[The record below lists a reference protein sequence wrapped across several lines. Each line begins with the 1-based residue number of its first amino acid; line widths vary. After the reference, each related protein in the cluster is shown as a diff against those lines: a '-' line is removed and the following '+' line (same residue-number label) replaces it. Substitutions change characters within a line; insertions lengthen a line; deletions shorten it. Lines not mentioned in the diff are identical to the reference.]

1 MLAIV
6 TSHPI
11 QNQAPLWRAL
21 AAAGVKFEV
30 WFLTPHA
37 VKASHDP
44 EFGRTFAWDVNLLD
58 GYPHRFIGVR
68 EGWDLNRFTGIKL
81 VRSWDDELRE
91 HGVTTLWIEGW
102 RFRALW
108 DASAAAHRAG
118 IPLWLRGES
127 HDLAR
132 GSGWRSFLKRLF
144 LRRLFHRVDRFLC
157 IGTANARFYRKHGV
171 APERLVS
178 APYCVDHERFANAA
192 AAAGPER
199 AHWRAHWSIAPEAFV
214 VLFCGKL
221 IAKKNPADLVA
232 AARAATP
239 PPGRSWH
246 LLFAGDGALAEAVR
260 SGLNGAGQPAG
271 TITGFLNQS
280 EIPRAFAAA
289 DCLVLPSGYGETWGL
304 VVNEALASGVD
315 VIVSNHCGCAEDL
328 AAPLGPQHVFP
339 CGDVAALARALTAVA
354 AAPSPLAARRA
365 LSEAHAPARTVTT
378 VVALLAGKSQG
389 PAPAR

>member
-44 EFGRTFAWDVNLLD
+44 EFGRTFAWDVNLLE
-58 GYPHRFIGVR
+58 GYPHRFLEVR
-68 EGWDLNRFTGIKL
+68 DGWDLNRFDGIRL
-81 VRSWDDELRE
+81 VRPWADELRAR
-91 HGVTTLWIEGW
+91 GVTTLWIEGW

-108 DASAAAHRAG
+108 DASAAAQRAG

-127 HDLAR
+127 HDLAPEA
-132 GSGWRSFLKRLF
+132 GWRRLVKRLL
-144 LRRLFHRVDRFLC
+144 LRRLFDRVDRFLC
-157 IGTANARFYRKHGV
+157 IGAANRRFYAKHGV
-171 APERLVS
+171 AADRLVS
-178 APYCVDHERFANAA
+178 APYCVDHERFAAA
-192 AAAGPER
+192 AAAARPER
-199 AHWRAHWSIAPEAFV
+199 AQWRACWSIAPDAFV

-221 IAKKNPADLVA
+221 IAKKNPSDLVA

-239 PPGRSWH
+239 PPGRTWH
-246 LLFAGDGALAEAVR
+246 LLFAGDGALADAVR
-260 SGLNGAGQPAG
+260 SGLNGPGQPAG

-315 VIVSNHCGCAEDL
+315 VIVSDHCGCAEDL
-328 AAPLGPQHVFP
+328 AAPLGSDHVFP
-339 CGDVAALARALTAVA
+339 CGDIPALARALSAVA
-354 AAPSPLAARRA
+354 AAPSSPDARRR
-365 LSEAHAPARTVTT
+365 LSEAHAPACTAAT
-378 VVALLAGKSQG
+378 VVALLARQSQV
-389 PAPAR
+389 PPSDR

>member
-44 EFGRTFAWDVNLLD
+44 EFGRTFAWDVNLLE
-58 GYPHRFIGVR
+58 GYPHRFIAVR
-68 EGWDLNRFTGIKL
+68 DGWDLSRFTGIKL

-108 DASAAAHRAG
+108 DASAAAQRAG

-127 HDLAR
+127 HDLAPE
-132 GSGWRSFLKRLF
+132 SGWRRFVKRLL
-144 LRRLFHRVDRFLC
+144 LRRLFNRVDRFLC
-157 IGTANARFYRKHGV
+157 IGTANRRFYAKHGV
-171 APERLVS
+171 EPERLVS
-178 APYCVDHERFANAA
+178 APYCVDHERFAAA
-192 AAAGPER
+192 AVAVRPER
-199 AHWRAHWSIAPEAFV
+199 DQWRTQWSVAPDAFV

-232 AARAATP
+232 AARMAPP

-246 LLFAGDGALAEAVR
+246 LLFAGDGALADSVR
-260 SGLNGAGQPAG
+260 AGLNGAGQPAG

-289 DCLVLPSGYGETWGL
+289 DCMVLPSGYGETWGL

-315 VIVSNHCGCAEDL
+315 VLVSNHCGCAEDL
-328 AAPLGPQHVFP
+328 AAPLGPDHVFP
-339 CGDVAALARALTAVA
+339 CGDVTALARALSAVA
-354 AAPSPLAARRA
+354 TAPSAPEARRA

-378 VVALLAGKSQG
+378 VVALLSGKSQV

>member
-44 EFGRTFAWDVNLLD
+44 EFGRAFAWDVNLLE
-58 GYPHRFIGVR
+58 GYPHRFIKVHD
-68 EGWDLNRFTGIKL
+68 GWDLSRFTGIKL

-108 DASAAAHRAG
+108 DASLAARRAG

-127 HDLAR
+127 HDLAPE
-132 GSGWRSFLKRLF
+132 SGWRRFVKRLL
-144 LRRLFHRVDRFLC
+144 LRRLFDRVDRFLC
-157 IGTANARFYRKHGV
+157 IGTANRRFYLRYGV
-171 APERLVS
+171 APERLAS
-178 APYCVDHERFANAA
+178 APYCVDNDRFIAA
-192 AAAGPER
+192 AAAARPER
-199 AHWRAHWSIAPEAFV
+199 AQWRAHWSIAPEAFV

-232 AARAATP
+232 AARAAP
-239 PPGRSWH
+239 VLAGRPIH
-246 LLFAGDGALAEAVR
+246 LLFAGDGALADSLRA
-260 SGLNGAGQPAG
+260 GLDGPGNPAG

-289 DCLVLPSGYGETWGL
+289 DCMVLPSGYGETWGL
-304 VVNEALASGVD
+304 VVNEALASDVD
-315 VIVSNHCGCAEDL
+315 VIVSDHCGCAEDL
-328 AAPLGPQHVFP
+328 AAPLGPAHVFP
-339 CGDVAALARALTAVA
+339 CGDVAALARALAAVA
-354 AAPSPLAARRA
+354 AGPSPLAARRTLA
-365 LSEAHAPARTVTT
+365 AAHAPARTATT
-378 VVALLAGKSQG
+378 VVALLAGESQG
-389 PAPAR
+389 PASTR